1 MKLKHFASAFF
12 IAAGVFAGG
21 FRASAQDKPAA
32 PLDTWDRQPITV
44 VPPIK
49 GKAPTIDGHVDFKE
63 WYNAAA
69 ISGFYDHETGGMGRY
84 LAWLYLC
91 YDKDALYV
99 AINMQ
104 RPPLFPT
111 PKATFSARLH
121 PSIWWKDDNFELVM
135 EPQNAEKVAPFGY
148 AFAGNAAGGYSDLRY
163 VVKGAGSDAA
173 WDGKWEYKAQRG
185 RDTWSAELKIP
196 FSQFEGVLPPQ
207 PRTEWLFDA
216 LVQSV
221 TPRKQM
227 SDWAHMWSFGQND
240 YRSQNKARLIFGDA
254 NTPIFRQ
261 SQIGQMKPA
270 GKQIEAK
277 ITPIGSRT
285 VLYNIGDKPYTL
297 EGEAVLYRAEPRPAG
312 DLNFMDLWDRLR
324 VARETG
330 KPVTD
335 PKETT
340 QSFRDEASFL
350 KEMNARYKPVATQNL
365 KITVK
370 PEGAGYFPLEIPK
383 APGDY
388 VVAFRFRD
396 AATGKILSSQLTP
409 FTIASQFEIALTPY
423 FLEHQKLRV
432 DFSMDEIPA
441 EASAVRA
448 QLKIGNETLQRGEA
462 TLSKENREEA
472 RVYLDTNNWPK
483 TATAQIEAELVD
495 GSGKV
500 LQSAKQ
506 TLTRPKAPA
515 WWNQKLGMSQVVP
528 PPFTPVESKAK
539 NEVSVWGRRYQLGEN
554 GLPKSITTRGEELLS
569 RPIELKAT
577 IGGTPLQAGSTLSRQ
592 SVTPRD
598 AVFESMRKNANI
610 QITTRTT
617 THSDGA
623 LRFDIQV
630 APTGKNV
637 ALDSLVLDIPIQARW
652 AKLFT
657 HGGTSTDFNTN
668 KKDALGGALD
678 VWFKTYPGGA
688 MPFTYAFFLGYYD
701 RGIQWF
707 APGDRGWSNADEN
720 KKIALIKNGD
730 EVVLRVTF
738 ADKPISLSKPLDLNF
753 GLMVTPTKATP
764 PRGRDLATIAYG
776 KPRELREYGMERL
789 NKEFAI
795 AREAGGEVISS
806 YLSDGDD
813 IFGQPWVYN
822 EEDRKLL
829 KQVADAAHDA
839 GMKYRPYSG
848 WGVSTNI
855 PEFATFGKEML
866 KEPARNAGWG
876 NYWMNGRSR
885 AWADWWLAGA
895 KDNST
900 ALHFNGMYLDGT
912 VMPELTANELD
923 DMGWRDEKGNLHGT
937 YPVWEL
943 RAFLERLYILLHVE
957 ARQDGLIDVHDGH
970 EPLYFINSFADTTV
984 SGEYHLQRGKT
995 ILEVF
1000 SPEEFAAYYATHYQG
1015 NSRRFIWWNW
1025 MKLPMTENEM
1035 RSMALINDT
1044 MMVVGAG
1051 RIQLYRN
1058 QLGYGKMTD
1067 PWVRLRHLRGRYADA
1082 EPILYWKA
1090 SVLKAAPAG
1099 LRASAWV
1106 DKKNGRA
1113 FVAVA
1118 NLSTT
1123 DWKGTLQFDAK
1134 KLGVAPDAPIADAMF
1149 DTPLGYKVSEAL
1161 PLAIEGQSY
1170 RIFLLNDR
1178 FAVPDK
1184 PKLDGSE
1191 KTLPVK
1197 K

>member
-1 MKLKHFASAFF
+1 MNLKHFARTFF
-12 IAAGVFAGG
+12 VAAGVFAGG
-21 FRASAQDKPAA
+21 FSASAQDKPAT
-32 PLDTWDRQPITV
+32 PLDTWSRQPITV
-44 VPPIK
+44 VPPVK
-49 GKAPTIDGHVDFKE
+49 GKAPVIDGHVDFKE
-63 WYNAAA
+63 WYYATA
-69 ISGFYDHETGGMGRY
+69 ISGFYDHEAGGLSRY
-84 LAWLYLC
+84 PAWVYLC

-99 AINMQ
+99 GITIQ

-111 PKATFSARLH
+111 PKSTFPAGLH
-121 PSIWWKDDNFELVM
+121 SSIWWKDDNFELVM
-135 EPQNAEKVAPFGY
+135 EPQNTEKIAPFGY
-148 AFAGNAAGGYSDLRY
+148 AFAGNSVGACSDLRY

-173 WDGKWEYKAQRG
+173 WDGKWEYKAERG

-207 PRTEWLFDA
+207 PGTEWTFDA

-221 TPRKQM
+221 TPRKQL

-240 YRSQNKARLIFGDA
+240 YRSANKARLIFGDL
-254 NTPIFRQ
+254 NTPVFRQ
-261 SQIGQMKPA
+261 SQIGQMQPA
-270 GKQIEAK
+270 GKQIEDK

-285 VLYNIGDKPYTL
+285 ILYHQGDKPYTL
-297 EGEAVLYRAEPRPAG
+297 EGEAVMYRADARAEG

-330 KPVTD
+330 KPITD

-340 QSFRDEASFL
+340 QSFRNEASFL
-350 KEMNARYKPVATQNL
+350 KEINTRYKPVATQNL
-365 KITVK
+365 TITVK
-370 PEGAGYFPLEIPK
+370 PDGAGYFPIDVPK

-388 VVAFRFRD
+388 IVAFRFRD

-432 DFSMDEIPA
+432 DFNMDEIPT
-441 EASAVRA
+441 EATGVRA
-448 QLKIGNETLQRGEA
+448 RLKIGDKNLQQNQEA
-462 TLSKENREEA
+462 LSEENREEA
-472 RVYLDTNNWPK
+472 RLYLDTKSWPEN
-483 TATAQIEAELVD
+483 ASAQIEAELLD
-495 GSGKV
+495 ANGKV
-500 LQSAKQ
+500 LQSAQQ
-506 TLTRPKAPA
+506 TLTRPKAPT
-515 WWNQKLGMSQVVP
+515 WWNQKLGMSQIVP
-528 PPFTPVESKAK
+528 TPFTLVESKTK

-569 RPIELKAT
+569 RPIELKAVA
-577 IGGTPLQAGSTLSRQ
+577 GGAPLQAGRTLSRQ
-592 SVTPRD
+592 SVSPRD
-598 AVFESMRKNANI
+598 AVFQSVRQNANLK
-610 QITTRTT
+610 ITTRTT
-617 THSDGA
+617 THYDGA

-630 APTGKNV
+630 APVGRNIT
-637 ALDSLVLDIPIQARW
+637 LDSLVLDIPIQARW

-657 HGGTSTDFNTN
+657 HGGTSTAFNAN
-668 KKDALGGALD
+668 KKDALGGGLGT
-678 VWFKTYPGGA
+678 WFKTYPSGA

-730 EVVLRVTF
+730 EVILRVTF
-738 ADKPISLSKPLDLNF
+738 ADKPVTLSKPLDLNF

-764 PRGRDLATIAYG
+764 PRGRDLSIIAYG

-789 NKEFAI
+789 QKEFAI
-795 AREAGGEVISS
+795 NKEAGGEVISS

-829 KQVADAAHDA
+829 KQIADAAHDA

-848 WGVSTNI
+848 WGVSTVI

-876 NYWMNGRSR
+876 NYWMNGKSA

-895 KDNST
+895 KDN
-900 ALHFNGMYLDGT
+900 AAKLNFDGMYLDGT

-923 DMGWRDEKGNLHGT
+923 DMGWRDAKGNLHGT

-943 RAFLERLYILLHVE
+943 RAFLERLYILLHGEVKMN
-957 ARQDGLIDVHDGH
+957 GIVDVHDGH

-1000 SPEEFAAYYATHYQG
+1000 SPEEFAAYYATHLQG

-1025 MKLPMTENEM
+1025 MKLPITENEM
-1035 RSMALINDT
+1035 RSMAILHDT

-1051 RIQLYRN
+1051 RIQLYRT

-1067 PWVRLRHLRGRYADA
+1067 AWVRLRHLRARYADA
-1082 EPILYWKA
+1082 EFVPYWKTTFINA
-1090 SVLKAAPAG
+1090 MPDG
-1099 LRASAWV
+1099 LRASAWT
-1106 DKKNGRA
+1106 DKKSGRA

-1123 DWKGTLQFDAK
+1123 NWKGILQFDAK
-1134 KLGVAPDAPIADAMF
+1134 KLGVAPDASIADAMF
-1149 DTPLGYKVSEAL
+1149 DVPLGYKVSENL
-1161 PLAIEGQSY
+1161 PLTIEGQSY

-1178 FAVPDK
+1178 FAIPAT
-1184 PKLDGSE
+1184 PKMDGSE
-1191 KTLPVK
+1191 DTLAIK

>member
-1 MKLKHFASAFF
+1 MSLKNFARTFF
-12 IAAGVFAGG
+12 LAAGVFAGG
-21 FRASAQDKPAA
+21 FCASAQGNPAA
-32 PLDTWDRQPITV
+32 PLDTWDRQPITI
-44 VPPIK
+44 VPPVK
-49 GKAPTIDGHVDFKE
+49 EKAPTIDGHVNFKE
-63 WYNAAA
+63 WYYAAA
-69 ISGFYDHETGGMGRY
+69 ISGFYDHEAGGLGRY
-84 LAWLYLC
+84 PATMYLC

-99 AINMQ
+99 GITIS

-111 PKATFSARLH
+111 PKSTFPAGLH

-135 EPQNAEKVAPFGY
+135 EPREDGKAAPFGY
-148 AFAGNAAGGYSDLRY
+148 AFAGNSVGGYSDLRY
-163 VVKGAGSDAA
+163 RVQGAGSDAA
-173 WDGKWEYKAQRG
+173 WDGKWEYKAERG

-207 PRTEWLFDA
+207 PGTEWLFDA
-216 LVQSV
+216 LIQSV
-221 TPRKQM
+221 TPRKQLT
-227 SDWAHMWSFGQND
+227 DWAHMWSFGQND

-261 SQIGQMKPA
+261 SQIGQMRPA
-270 GKQIEAK
+270 GKQIEDK
-277 ITPIGSRT
+277 ITPIGTRT
-285 VLYNIGDKPYTL
+285 VLYHIGDAAYTVA
-297 EGEAVLYRAEPRPAG
+297 GEAVLYRADARSEG

-350 KEMNARYKPVATQNL
+350 KEIHARYKPVATQNL

-370 PEGAGYFPLEIPK
+370 PDGAGYFPLEIPK

-388 VVAFRFRD
+388 IVAFRFRD
-396 AATGKILSSQLTP
+396 AVSGKILSSQLTP
-409 FTIASQFEIALTPY
+409 FTIAPQFEIALTPY

-432 DFSMDEIPA
+432 DFSMDEIPG
-441 EASAVRA
+441 EATMVRA
-448 QLKIGNETLQRGEA
+448 RLKIGDTILQSNQA
-462 TLSKENREEA
+462 ALNKENREEA
-472 RVYLDTNNWPK
+472 RLYLDTKSWPEN
-483 TATAQIEAELVD
+483 ANAQIEAELLD
-495 GSGKV
+495 GNGKV
-500 LQSAKQ
+500 LQSDKQ
-506 TLTRPKAPA
+506 SLTRPKAPS
-515 WWNQKLGMSQVVP
+515 WWNQKLGMSPVVP

-577 IGGTPLQAGSTLSRQ
+577 VGGKALGAGSTLARQ
-592 SVTPRD
+592 SVSPRD
-598 AVFESMRKNANI
+598 AVFESTRQNTNLKM
-610 QITTRTT
+610 TTRTT
-617 THSDGA
+617 THYDGA

-630 APTGKNV
+630 APAGKNI
-637 ALDSLVLDIPIQARW
+637 ALDSLVLDIPMQARR

-657 HGGTSTDFNTN
+657 HGGTSTDFNAN
-668 KKDALGGALD
+668 KKDALGGALET
-678 VWFKTYPGGA
+678 WFKTYPGGA
-688 MPFTYAFFLGYYD
+688 MPFTYAFFLGGYD

-707 APGDRGWSNADEN
+707 APSDRGWSNADEN
-720 KKIALIKNGD
+720 KKIALIQNGD

-738 ADKPISLSKPLDLNF
+738 ADKPFTLSRPLDLNF

-776 KPRELREYGMERL
+776 KPRELREYGLERL
-789 NKEFAI
+789 KKEFAI
-795 AREAGGEVISS
+795 NKEAGGEVISS

-829 KQVADAAHDA
+829 QQIADTAHEA
-839 GMKYRPYSG
+839 GLKYRPYSG
-848 WGVSTNI
+848 WGVSANI

-876 NYWMNGRSR
+876 VFWHNGRSR

-895 KDNST
+895 KDNAT

-937 YPVWEL
+937 YPVWAL
-943 RAFLERLYILLHVE
+943 RDFLERLYILLHVE
-957 ARQDGLIDVHDGH
+957 ARKDGIVDVHDGH

-1000 SPEEFAAYYATHYQG
+1000 SPEEFAAYYATHPQG

-1025 MKLPMTENEM
+1025 MKLPISENEM
-1035 RSMALINDT
+1035 RTMAILNDT

-1067 PWVRLRHLRGRYADA
+1067 PWVRLRHLRERFADA
-1082 EPILYWKA
+1082 EFVPYWKTTFIN
-1090 SVLKAAPAG
+1090 AAPEG
-1099 LRASAWV
+1099 LRTSAWV

-1113 FVAVA
+1113 LVAIA
-1118 NLSTT
+1118 NLSTQ
-1123 DWKGTLQFDAK
+1123 DWKGALQFDAA
-1134 KLGVAPDAPIADAMF
+1134 KLGITTDAPIADAMF
-1149 DTPLGYKVSEAL
+1149 DLPLGYKASETL
-1161 PLAIEGQSY
+1161 PLTIEGQSY

-1178 FAVPDK
+1178 FPIPAEPRK
-1184 PKLDGSE
+1184 DGTE
-1191 KTLPVK
+1191 KTLPMK